1 MSDTI
6 DPELSALLHED
17 RVFEPPAEFRANA
30 IVKDAKPYEEAE
42 RDPRRI
48 LGPFCI
54 RARMEPQVDQRARLE
69 QSAAREVVRRRP
81 DQRVGQLCRSSH
93 SIGAPQQSRS
103 HLGRGA
109 RRSPHADL
117 LRSLSPG
124 QRVCECAQVAR
135 RQEGRSRR
143 HLHAARARAGDRDA
157 RMRAHRR
164 AAQHRLRR
172 IQRRLAARSHER
184 RAMHAADHR
193 RRRISPRCDR
203 AIEEGGIRS
212 ARWGAVRGEPHHAQA
227 ACGRRCG
234 EVRQTSRRTARHEST
249 TGTS

>member
-1 MSDTI
+1 
-6 DPELSALLHED
+6 
-17 RVFEPPAEFRANA
+17 
-30 IVKDAKPYEEAE
+30 
-42 RDPRRI
+42 
-48 LGPFCI
+48 
-54 RARMEPQVDQRARLE
+54 MEPKVDQRARLE
-69 QSAAREVVRRRP
+69 HSAAREVVRRRP

-93 SIGAPQQSRS
+93 SVGAPQQSRS

-109 RRSPHADL
+109 RRSPHADV
-117 LRSLSPG
+117 LRSVSPG
-124 QRVCECAQVAR
+124 QRVCERAQVAW

-143 HLHAARARAGDRDA
+143 HLHAARARAGHRDA

-184 RAMHAADHR
+184 RSMHAADHR

-203 AIEEGGIRS
+203 AVEEGGIRS
-212 ARWGAVRGEPHHAQA
+212 DRWGAVRETPHHAQA
-227 ACGRRCG
+227 ARSGRCG
-234 EVRQTSRRTARHEST
+234 EVGRPQRRTARRECT

>member
-30 IVKDAKPYEEAE
+30 IVKDAQAV
-42 RDPRRI
+42 RRSRARSRRV
-48 LGPFCI
+48 LGPLCI
-54 RARMEPQVDQRARLE
+54 RARVEPQVDQRARLE

-81 DQRVGQLCRSSH
+81 DQRVGQLRRSSH
-93 SIGAPQQSRS
+93 SDGAPQQSRA

-109 RRSPHADL
+109 RRPPHADL

-135 RQEGRSRR
+135 RQERRSRR
-143 HLHAARARAGDRDA
+143 HLHAARARAGHRDA

-172 IQRRLAARSHER
+172 IQRRLAARSHE
-184 RAMHAADHR
+184 
-193 RRRISPRCDR
+193 
-203 AIEEGGIRS
+203 
-212 ARWGAVRGEPHHAQA
+212 
-227 ACGRRCG
+227 
-234 EVRQTSRRTARHEST
+234 
-249 TGTS
+249 